1 MNARASFG
9 FLRRTVATLLSR
21 ASVLAVLLAAVTGC
35 SNFGREWKAA
45 ARQPAPTAGIGGRW
59 EGTWV
64 SEANGHSGR
73 LRAILT
79 PESEASYRTR
89 FRARY
94 AGILSFGYTVTLLTT
109 NDAGVVRFG
118 GQADLGK
125 FAGGVYTYAGYA
137 TPTNFFSTYKS
148 KGDHGRFEM
157 RRPAK

>member
-1 MNARASFG
+1 MNVNAWFG
-9 FLRRTVATLLSR
+9 SLCQFIATALPR
-21 ASVLAVLLAAVTGC
+21 VGGLAVLLTGVTSC
-35 SNFGREWKAA
+35 SNFGREWKEA
-45 ARQPAPTAGIGGRW
+45 ARTPTPATGIAGRW

-79 PESEASYRTR
+79 PASEASYQAR
-89 FRARY
+89 FHARY

-109 NDAGVVRFG
+109 NESGGVRFG

-125 FAGGVYTYAGYA
+125 FAGGVYTYAGQA

-157 RRPAK
+157 RRPLQ

>member
-1 MNARASFG
+1 
-9 FLRRTVATLLSR
+9 VATALSH
-21 ASVLAVLLAAVTGC
+21 AGVLAVLLAAATGC
-35 SNFGREWKAA
+35 SNFGREWKEAA
-45 ARQPAPTAGIGGRW
+45 LEPTPAAGIAGRW

-64 SEANGHSGR
+64 SDVNGHRGR

-79 PESEASYRTR
+79 PETGASYRAR

-118 GQADLGK
+118 SQADLGK